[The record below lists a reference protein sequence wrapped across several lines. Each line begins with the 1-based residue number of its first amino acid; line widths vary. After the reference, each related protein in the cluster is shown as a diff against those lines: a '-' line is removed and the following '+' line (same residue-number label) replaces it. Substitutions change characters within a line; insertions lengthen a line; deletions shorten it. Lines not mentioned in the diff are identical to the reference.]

1 MPVIISLFYR
11 KVAQRLARRE
21 VDQKGRTLG
30 TKQQFHRLNLGQ
42 SLVIQNFAHE
52 GKIVRAKLAI
62 FLANMRLMYPKVLYA
77 CTLLLPNERY

>member
-30 TKQQFHRLNLGQ
+30 TNQQFHRLNLGQ
-42 SLVIQNFAHE
+42 SLVIQKFAHE
-52 GKIVRAKLAI
+52 PSQRDCEGKIDKFSCKYEVDVSKD
-62 FLANMRLMYPKVLYA
+62 FVCLYLIVA
-77 CTLLLPNERY
+77 